1 VAPPPPPTRFCRFFR
16 EKLKL
21 QQFLKQ
27 HTDHILTRGVACAMA
42 AFGAG
47 PVAPVGTRSGSPEP
61 EAQATFRDRA
71 MFALRS
77 FVMYAVV
84 MQLFGGFSQPR
95 PDGNVG
101 PLDPSE
107 APPPAR
113 LARPL
118 FTRGEPVDAFVY
130 VTYDSQFEYQSS
142 QHFGL
147 VTKID
152 SMPLSASAAPV
163 SVSVPFLFSQQA
175 LDGNHTPYLHVVFSR
190 TGKTHD
196 PGDELFLAANSF
208 VASAPILRFYPRR
221 EIRAKKKLLQTDSGD
236 EADQS
241 DTDDAATD
249 TWMSHDSSKP
259 GWVAHFN
266 PNVTV
271 SVVDDFSV
279 YKYPRGIPETMR
291 QKMRFEPTTDA
302 YFPTAYVDDFWV
314 LRDALVGLFGN
325 ASGDFRQGQ
334 GEGVKTIT
342 MNVTIAG
349 QSVWRWQTFAQMEQ
363 SFAQQRAM
371 GTAGDNDAD
380 QMKRVLLDGNPK
392 LLVITG
398 VVSFAHLILE
408 TLAFK
413 SDVTFW
419 KSPKKSVGVSARTIV
434 FNLVSQV
441 IILLYLLD
449 NDTSWMVLLSNAMG
463 VAVDA
468 WKISRVLNVRVTSGF
483 GITFTD
489 KRLDDLSGG
498 ADGEDKA
505 DGEGESATHAL
516 AVETAK
522 HDETAMRYLIWL
534 LIPLLFIYAVY
545 SVFHQEHK
553 GWYSFVVTTLVGAVY
568 AFGFLTMLP
577 QLFINCTCWGFPY

>member
-1 VAPPPPPTRFCRFFR
+1 
-16 EKLKL
+16 
-21 QQFLKQ
+21 
-27 HTDHILTRGVACAMA
+27 
-42 AFGAG
+42 
-47 PVAPVGTRSGSPEP
+47 
-61 EAQATFRDRA
+61 
-71 MFALRS
+71 
-77 FVMYAVV
+77 
-84 MQLFGGFSQPR
+84 
-95 PDGNVG
+95 
-101 PLDPSE
+101 
-107 APPPAR
+107 
-113 LARPL
+113 
-118 FTRGEPVDAFVY
+118 
-130 VTYDSQFEYQSS
+130 
-142 QHFGL
+142 
-147 VTKID
+147 
-152 SMPLSASAAPV
+152 
-163 SVSVPFLFSQQA
+163 
-175 LDGNHTPYLHVVFSR
+175 
-190 TGKTHD
+190 
-196 PGDELFLAANSF
+196 
-208 VASAPILRFYPRR
+208 
-221 EIRAKKKLLQTDSGD
+221 
-236 EADQS
+236 
-241 DTDDAATD
+241 
-249 TWMSHDSSKP
+249 
-259 GWVAHFN
+259 
-266 PNVTV
+266 
-271 SVVDDFSV
+271 
-279 YKYPRGIPETMR
+279 
-291 QKMRFEPTTDA
+291 
-302 YFPTAYVDDFWV
+302 
-314 LRDALVGLFGN
+314 
-325 ASGDFRQGQ
+325 
-334 GEGVKTIT
+334 

-349 QSVWRWQTFAQMEQ
+349 QSVWRWQTFAQMEH

-398 VVSFAHLILE
+398 VVSFARLILE

-441 IILLYLLD
+441 IVLLYLLD

-498 ADGEDKA
+498 ADGEDTA